1 MKVLI
6 LCDLNDPD
14 RNNDKLLE
22 ENMSLRECGIT
33 FGSVLTLHA
42 LGMDNEKALD
52 KRKESL
58 LSMKAAAVDHSIVH
72 LDTAVGVAE
81 ADHSYNGVIF
91 DVKSTD
97 AHEIEVTSIHIGG
110 MLGRVRIY
118 ARDRPWSV
126 DNSSAGMSQQYWAY
140 RQLLSRDGWTLVA
153 DQVCR
158 PSWDRLT
165 EIKLD
170 VPLCLLPHE
179 RKALYCHSG
188 LPDDLGIQ
196 YQSYERGRIFAKDEH
211 ISLIAGLGHTGSE
224 PFETTNG
231 WYRNWRGMSG
241 RVSYRPKLKGWN
253 PFENSI
259 FPAPLKNAV
268 RTMLL
273 AHNRCSG
280 RNRHMSVD
288 STNSDVIREEELM
301 MEADEN
307 TGGGDGGDGGGG
319 DISPIMRSVSLQSTD
334 STASTSSLHGDPG
347 TLSALPHGAVYK
359 IMEYC
364 HWDWFE
370 DAAKPAAEEETEPAQ
385 SRLGRANRTRS
396 PGEYSSIQ
404 EFLLSHFGS
413 TDADGDPLEDDV
425 EIDED
430 DEAVAGA
437 AHGHEGALAGI
448 PAHYLQAIMSQM
460 AWLESGGTAAAD
472 DDDDDDD
479 EYEGY
484 EEYEEYEDNEGGDE
498 DSDDSED
505 AGPTVVEMT
514 ANSDSAGDNSDE
526 DM

>member
-1 MKVLI
+1 LKVLI

-110 MLGRVRIY
+110 MLGRVRVY
-118 ARDRPWSV
+118 ARDRPWSA

-140 RQLLSRDGWTLVA
+140 RQLLSKDGWTLVA

-170 VPLCLLPHE
+170 IPLCLLPHE
-179 RKALYCHSG
+179 RKAIYCHSG

-231 WYRNWRGMSG
+231 WYRNWRGMAG

-259 FPAPLKNAV
+259 FPAPLKEAV

-273 AHNRCSG
+273 THNRCSG
-280 RNRHMSVD
+280 LNRQMSLD
-288 STNSDVIREEELM
+288 STSSDLIREEELM

-307 TGGGDGGDGGGG
+307 TGGGDGGG
-319 DISPIMRSVSLQSTD
+319 DIFPIMRSVSLQSTD
-334 STASTSSLHGDPG
+334 STASTSSIHGDPG

-370 DAAKPAAEEETEPAQ
+370 DASKPAAEEATEPAQ
-385 SRLGRANRTRS
+385 SRLGRPNRTRS
-396 PGEYSSIQ
+396 PGEYSSIS

-413 TDADGDPLEDDV
+413 TDFDGDALEDDV
-425 EIDED
+425 EIDDED

-437 AHGHEGALAGI
+437 ANGLEGALAGI
-448 PAHYLQAIMSQM
+448 PDDYLQAIMGQM
-460 AWLESGGTAAAD
+460 VWANSAMAPAYGDYDDSDDD

-484 EEYEEYEDNEGGDE
+484 EDNEGGDE
-498 DSDDSED
+498 DGDDSED

-514 ANSDSAGDNSDE
+514 ADSHSASDNSDE
-526 DM
+526 EM